1 MTTQEILNTRNQKG
15 IIALENQAANWYAI
29 SRDNIHMITF
39 YNTDENKFYKN
50 ELSFAKRVAQ
60 LIKRGY

>member
-1 MTTQEILNTRNQKG
+1 MTTQEILNTRNHKG
-15 IIALENQAANWYAI
+15 IISLENEAANWYAV

>member
-1 MTTQEILNTRNQKG
+1 MKVKEILNTRNEKG
-15 IIALENQAANWYAI
+15 IISLSNEAAGWYAI

-50 ELSFAKRVAQ
+50 ELSFAKKICT
-60 LIKRGY
+60 LLKRGY